1 MCTSK
6 FLRHRA
12 SSPHT
17 CTAFDSAGFASQ
29 LSKHTTVFVCS
40 TLDSMLLLSNLF
52 SQADFDGYHDS
63 TSKAL
68 TLDLEK

>member
-1 MCTSK
+1 
-6 FLRHRA
+6 
-12 SSPHT
+12 
-17 CTAFDSAGFASQ
+17 
-29 LSKHTTVFVCS
+29 
-40 TLDSMLLLSNLF
+40 MLLLSNLF